1 LVSMTFDHA
10 PSIEGIQMIIDL
22 ESWEAGYD
30 DGLVGRPSQCA
41 PGLDQFSYSGGYFQ
55 ACSCRT
61 GTHQDPQPR
70 DTRSSTQRARQRQ
83 GGSSRLII
91 I

>member
-1 LVSMTFDHA
+1 
-10 PSIEGIQMIIDL
+10 MIIDL

-41 PGLDQFSYSGGYFQ
+41 PGLDQFSYSGGYLQ

-61 GTHQDPQPR
+61 GTHEDPQPH
-70 DTRSSTQRARQRQ
+70 DTRLSTRRVLQRYD
-83 GGSSRLII
+83 GNSRLII

>member
-1 LVSMTFDHA
+1 
-10 PSIEGIQMIIDL
+10 MIIDL
-22 ESWEAGYD
+22 ESWETGYD

-41 PGLDQFSYSGGYFQ
+41 PGLDQFPYSGLQ
-55 ACSCRT
+55 ACSCRA
-61 GTHQDPQPR
+61 GTHEDPQPH
-70 DTRSSTQRARQRQ
+70 DTGLSTRRVLQRY